1 MKIIVAFYAATGA
14 VGAAGSL
21 VFMNKV
27 SDPEE
32 HWHPLNFILAVIL
45 GAAWPLL
52 PLIAAGAWCMK
63 KLFQIAP
70 WTAGNL
76 EEGAED
82 DDE

>member
-14 VGAAGSL
+14 VGAVGSL

-52 PLIAAGAWCMK
+52 PLIAAGVWCMK
-63 KLFQIAP
+63 KLIQIAP

>member
-14 VGAAGSL
+14 VGAAVSL

-32 HWHPLNFILAVIL
+32 HWHPLNFILAAIL